1 LGRRTENGKIR
12 IVAGKNRDALSGG
25 PVQPLRKR
33 RSAGRNPAI
42 EVAPGKALAGCKI
55 DACERVGPRLR
66 VKRDAIGGRRRRGH
80 ARGSDSGSPRGDPYS
95 YVTYISTGKR

>member
-1 LGRRTENGKIR
+1 GGQLRRREPPVEGDEDCAATLGRRTENGKIR
-12 IVAGKNRDALSGG
+12 AVAGKNRDALSGG
-25 PVQPLRKR
+25 PVQPLPER

-42 EVAPGKALAGCKI
+42 EVAPGKALACCEI

-80 ARGSDSGSPRGDPYS
+80 ARGL
-95 YVTYISTGKR
+95 